1 MTVYFNWELKKKNSI
16 FILHL
21 LKIIFV
27 YFFVCFVCLF
37 CFCFCF
43 CFCFLFFFFVFCF
56 LFLFFFFV
64 FSLPLSLT
72 VQASE
77 DKTLNSLKLTLNSLK
92 RLSQTLTSLS
102 CRRRPDSILNVIGP
116 LKLEVTDLPADP
128 LRRTPKPTQAPSCR
142 SMPQTHAS
150 NPCLR
155 PISAFSDAL
164 NSLKLSPLCPTA
176 DPRLHSTSP
185 TQLAFRWVVFV
196 FFIYMLGIFD
206 LGNWNDKFIIF
217 VESNDKLLRI
227 GMYWEFSVCRNLC
240 FCF

>member
-128 LRRTPKPTQAPSCR
+128 LRWTPKPTQAPSCR

-185 TQLAFRWVVFV
+185 T
-196 FFIYMLGIFD
+196 
-206 LGNWNDKFIIF
+206 
-217 VESNDKLLRI
+217 
-227 GMYWEFSVCRNLC
+227 
-240 FCF
+240 